1 MTSFFASSP
10 LGAFSRRFIY
20 VPLPRFSVSP
30 PSPFRGMRPCN
41 KYRVIYL
48 AGSNKNWTAAH
59 RYCTVLLLID
69 QENATYFVGP
79 SL

>member
-20 VPLPRFSVSP
+20 VPLPALLGV
-30 PSPFRGMRPCN
+30 PSLPFRGMRPCN

-48 AGSNKNWTAAH
+48 AGSNKNWTAH

-79 SL
+79 S